1 MSLSDWGR
9 HISLASLVA
18 ASAAG
23 GELPNILYILADDL
37 GYGDV
42 GAFNPECKIPTPHLN
57 RLAAE
62 GMVFTDAHSSSAVCT
77 PTRYALLT
85 GRYAWRTRLARGVLG
100 GWSPALI
107 APGRMTVGEL
117 LRSHG
122 YRTGCY
128 GKWHLG
134 LDWPHHKGPAPS
146 DEIQASPKIPQVDYA
161 QPVRGGPRSC
171 GFDTFWGIAASLDM
185 PPFVWIEGERVVRAP
200 TVEKTWIRTGPAAE
214 DFEAEDVMPK
224 LVRRAA
230 DDLERWAKD
239 GQRFFAYVAFTAPHT
254 PIVPTAQFRGASKI
268 NPYADFV
275 MQTDAAVGE
284 LLAALAS
291 AGVSESTWVIFTSD
305 NGCSPQANFAELA
318 AHGHRPSYIFRGAKG
333 DIFEGGHRVPF
344 IVRWPGRVAPGTRC
358 HRTIDL
364 CDFLATVAELVGAT
378 LPPNA
383 GEDSYSF
390 LRLLDQPAGPPTR
403 EFIVHHSI
411 DGTFA
416 IRRGPWKLILG
427 PDSGGW
433 SDPKPGS
440 AAARQLPSRQLYNL
454 DEDPGETHNRIAER
468 PELAKELE
476 SRLLE
481 FVQKGRSTPGPAQP
495 NDRDVTVERPRAS
508 ARR

>member
-1 MSLSDWGR
+1 MSLNDWGR
-9 HISLASLVA
+9 YISLASLIA

-23 GELPNILYILADDL
+23 AELPNILYILADDL

-107 APGRMTVGEL
+107 APGRLTVPEL
-117 LRSHG
+117 LRHHG

-134 LDWPHHKGPAPS
+134 LDWSHREGPAPS
-146 DEIQASPKIPQVDYA
+146 DEIQASPKAPQVDYA

-185 PPFVWIEGERVVRAP
+185 PPFVWIEGEHVVRAP

-214 DFEAEDVMPK
+214 DFDAVDVLPQ

-230 DDLERWAKD
+230 EDLQRWAKD

-275 MQTDAAVGE
+275 MQMDAAVGE
-284 LLAALAS
+284 LLAALEA
-291 AGVSESTWVIFTSD
+291 ANVAKSTWVIVTSD

-318 AHGHRPSYIFRGAKG
+318 AHGHRPSYMFRGAKA

-344 IVRWPGRVAPGTRC
+344 IVRWPGRVTPGTRC
-358 HRTIDL
+358 DRTIDL

-390 LRLLDQPAGPPTR
+390 LRLLNDPAGPPTR
-403 EFIVHHSI
+403 EFIVHHSYN
-411 DGTFA
+411 GTFA

-440 AAARQLPSRQLYNL
+440 AMARQLPSRQLYNL
-454 DEDPGETHNRIAER
+454 DEDPGETRNRIAEL

-476 SRLLE
+476 ARLLE
-481 FVQKGRSTPGPAQP
+481 YVRTGRSTPGPAQP
-495 NDRDVTVERPRAS
+495 NDRDVTVERQAS